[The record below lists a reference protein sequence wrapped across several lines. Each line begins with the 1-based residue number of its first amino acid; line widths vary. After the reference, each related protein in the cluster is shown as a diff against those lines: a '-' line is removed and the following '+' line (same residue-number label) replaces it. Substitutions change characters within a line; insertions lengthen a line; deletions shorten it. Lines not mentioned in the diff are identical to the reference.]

1 MNVQT
6 TSADLRSVKDLLKKE
21 QRQLMVRRFLFNK
34 AMVIGSVILLLLIL
48 AATFAPIL
56 TSSDAYQMSVGE
68 RLQAPSAHHL
78 MGTDNFGRD
87 VMSRILYGARVSMG
101 VGFSV
106 AIAASLMG
114 VIIGLYASYY
124 RFLDNILMRI
134 CDGLMA
140 FPGILMS
147 IALMAALGAKMS
159 NVIIAL
165 SIVFT
170 PAVARAV
177 RSAAIVVREQT
188 YIEAIKAQGA
198 SDFRILWLHIAP
210 NAMSPL
216 IVQSTFIFADA
227 IIVEAA
233 LSFLGAG
240 IPAPAPS
247 WGNILYDGKVV
258 ILKAWWMT
266 MYPGITMVL
275 SVLALNLFGDGLRDL
290 LDPNTQ
296 QAKK

>member
-1 MNVQT
+1 MNVIEK
-6 TSADLRSVKDLLKKE
+6 SIDMRSVRDQLKKE
-21 QRQLMVRRFLFNK
+21 QRRLMLRRFLFNK
-34 AMVIGSVILLLLIL
+34 AMVIGSAILLLLIL
-48 AATFAPIL
+48 IAIFAPIV
-56 TSSDAYQMSVGE
+56 TSFDPYQMSGD
-68 RLQAPSAHHL
+68 RLAAPNAHHL
-78 MGTDNFGRD
+78 LGTDNFGRD
-87 VMSRILYGARVSMG
+87 LMSRIIYGARVSMG

-106 AIAASLMG
+106 AIAASAMG

-124 RFLDNILMRI
+124 RFLDNVLMRV

-140 FPGILMS
+140 FPGILLS
-147 IALMAALGAKMS
+147 IALMAALGAKLS

-170 PAVARAV
+170 PAIARAV

-198 SDFRILWLHIAP
+198 SNFRVLWQHIAP
-210 NAMSPL
+210 NTLSPL

-247 WGNILYDGKVV
+247 WGNILYDGKIV

-266 MYPGITMVL
+266 VFPGITMVL

>member
-1 MNVQT
+1 V
-6 TSADLRSVKDLLKKE
+6 
-21 QRQLMVRRFLFNK
+21 
-34 AMVIGSVILLLLIL
+34 
-48 AATFAPIL
+48 
-56 TSSDAYQMSVGE
+56 
-68 RLQAPSAHHL
+68 
-78 MGTDNFGRD
+78 
-87 VMSRILYGARVSMG
+87 
-101 VGFSV
+101 
-106 AIAASLMG
+106 
-114 VIIGLYASYY
+114 
-124 RFLDNILMRI
+124 

-140 FPGILMS
+140 FPGILLS
-147 IALMAALGAKMS
+147 IALMAALGAKLS

-198 SDFRILWLHIAP
+198 SDFRVLWLHIAP
-210 NAMSPL
+210 NTLSPL

-266 MYPGITMVL
+266 VFPGITMVL

-296 QAKK
+296 QVKK

>member
-1 MNVQT
+1 MNVIERSIDMR
-6 TSADLRSVKDLLKKE
+6 SARDQLKKE
-21 QRQLMVRRFLFNK
+21 QRSLVLRRFLFNK
-34 AMVIGSVILLLLIL
+34 AMVIGSTILLLLIL
-48 AATFAPIL
+48 IAILAPIV
-56 TSSDAYQMSVGE
+56 TSYDPYEMSGD
-68 RLQAPSAHHL
+68 RLAAPNALHL
-78 MGTDNFGRD
+78 LGTDNFGRD
-87 VMSRILYGARVSMG
+87 LMSRIIYGARVSMG

-106 AIAASLMG
+106 AIAASVMG
-114 VIIGLYASYY
+114 VVIGLYASYY
-124 RFLDNILMRI
+124 RFLDNVLMRV

-140 FPGILMS
+140 FPGILLS
-147 IALMAALGAKMS
+147 IALMAALGAKLS

-198 SDFRILWLHIAP
+198 SDLRVLWQHIAP
-210 NAMSPL
+210 NTLSPL

-247 WGNILYDGKVV
+247 WGNILYDGKIV

-266 MYPGITMVL
+266 VFPGITMVL